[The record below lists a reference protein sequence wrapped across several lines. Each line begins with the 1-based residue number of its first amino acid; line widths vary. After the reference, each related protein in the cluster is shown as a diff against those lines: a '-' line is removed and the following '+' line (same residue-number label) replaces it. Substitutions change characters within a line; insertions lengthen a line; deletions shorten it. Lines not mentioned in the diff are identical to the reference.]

1 MKRQEIESMGIVLK
15 YNSSK
20 ARQFA
25 SNWRNSRGLSFFDC
39 YKKPSTAKN
48 QVYFNLRELQ
58 KNCSGYADKIVNHT
72 CQFFTYAF
80 LMEDENNCHWLYYNT
95 GKNIYIIPMDA
106 SCSKK
111 LEEVFSGMTASE
123 IKNTIKS
130 LAGSQGFY
138 GRLLRSIEESGRE
151 EEIYKELEKQH
162 FKDSVDMVLF
172 FES

>member
-1 MKRQEIESMGIVLK
+1 MERQKIESMGIVLK

-20 ARQFA
+20 ARQFEN
-25 SNWRNSRGLSFFDC
+25 NWRNSRGLSFFSC
-39 YKKPSTAKN
+39 YKKPSSVKN
-48 QVYFNLRELQ
+48 RVYTDLQKLQ
-58 KNCSGYADKIVNHT
+58 KNCSGYNEKIVNYN

-95 GKNIYIIPMDA
+95 GKNVYIVPMDA

-111 LEEVFSGMTASE
+111 LEDVFFGMKANE
-123 IKNTIKS
+123 IKETIKS
-130 LAGSQGFY
+130 LAMSQGFY
-138 GRLLRSIEESGRE
+138 RRLLSSIEESGKE
-151 EEIYKELEKQH
+151 KEVYKELERQH